1 MLNLIFGIISKN
13 NFHEKILFNSSEITL
28 KIKGTGMKNI
38 LYNGYIDEEY
48 PCPSFVYLNGEIQ
61 DLSPCYK
68 INIITSGSTIKLV

>member
-28 KIKGTGMKNI
+28 KIKGTGIKDI
-38 LYNGYIDEEY
+38 IYNVWIGQEY
-48 PCPSFVYLNGEIQ
+48 PCPSFVYLNGKIQ
-61 DLSPCYK
+61 NLSPCYK